1 MRMSTPLE
9 EPEPDVEPSP
19 EPAPQN
25 ALTNLRRIV
34 MSHETVIS
42 VLTILLVSCLLAGA
56 LIAYIQTV
64 QIDGLSA
71 TSNTARESQLN
82 VQRNLVNL
90 QNRVEDIDQRVTNL
104 ETASVVPTSTPATA
118 TSTSAS
124 NATSTG
130 RLPVAMQKS
139 VAAPTSPSGALVRG
153 SFSPDGTRYAGYDV
167 VTVGKKGV
175 AIEAVGTPSVS
186 LVVPF
191 NPKTQSS
198 GLGLPQESSMS
209 VRWLDNSTIEYDV
222 IYKNADGTKTQKV
235 ETLKVSL

>member
-1 MRMSTPLE
+1 
-9 EPEPDVEPSP
+9 
-19 EPAPQN
+19 
-25 ALTNLRRIV
+25 LRRIV

-42 VLTILLVSCLLAGA
+42 VLTILSVSFLLAGA
-56 LIAYIQTV
+56 LMAYIQTV
-64 QIDGLSA
+64 QIDGLTS
-71 TSNTARESQLN
+71 TSNSARESQLN

-90 QNRVEDIDQRVTNL
+90 QNRVEDMDQRVTNL
-104 ETASVVPTSTPATA
+104 ETAAMTAPVVTTTTPSGESAT
-118 TSTSAS
+118 T
-124 NATSTG
+124 TG
-130 RLPVAMQKS
+130 RLPTAMQKS
-139 VAAPTSPSGALVRG
+139 IAAPTSPSGALVRG
-153 SFSPDGTRYAGYDV
+153 SFSPDGLHYAGYDV

-175 AIEAVGTPSVS
+175 AIETVGTPSVS

-209 VRWLDNSTIEYDV
+209 VRWVDNSTIEYDV